1 MQVNGINSYSA
12 PKMAFKGEGAEEKKG
27 INKKAAIAAGVGA
40 AAVIGAT
47 VAAGLRGKS
56 VLNNPDFIG
65 PQEKG
70 IKKAIKCVK
79 LGFGEAIET
88 ITKKGNELIE
98 QVKDKFA
105 KKAPEA
111 EKAAEE
117 AMQ

>member
-47 VAAGLRGKS
+47 VAAGLHGKK
-56 VLNNPDFIG
+56 VFVG
-65 PQEKG
+65 PPEAN
-70 IKKAIKCVK
+70 KAKNALAYIITGFKDA
-79 LGFGEAIET
+79 LGVINKHVVDIRESIAE
-88 ITKKGNELIE
+88 
-98 QVKDKFA
+98 KFA